1 MVEHPGGKRAG
12 LVTDTAILGGGHVIN
27 LLADGGCAIVTRG
40 TVTHD
45 TGVIKYGTN
54 KGAAGAV
61 THATIFSGR
70 NVCRRFSR
78 GSGIRA
84 IMTGRAIVTDA
95 GMVEDR
101 R

>member
-1 MVEHPGGKRAG
+1 MA
-12 LVTDTAILGGGHVIN
+12 
-27 LLADGGCAIVTRG
+27 RG

-45 TGVIKYGTN
+45 TGMIKYGTN

-78 GSGIRA
+78 GSGISA
-84 IMTGRAIVTDA
+84 IMAASAIPIDAVVT
-95 GMVEDR
+95 EDR
-101 R
+101 GTKRRGGMAEVTILGSG